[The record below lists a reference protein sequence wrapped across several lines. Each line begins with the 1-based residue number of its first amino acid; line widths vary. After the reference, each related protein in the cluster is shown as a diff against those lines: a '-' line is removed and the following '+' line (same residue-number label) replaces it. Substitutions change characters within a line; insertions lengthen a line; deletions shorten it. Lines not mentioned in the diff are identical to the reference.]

1 MLNFYNAVKTIY
13 GPTNH
18 CVTLLKTAD
27 GQTLLKDQNSILLR
41 WAEHF
46 DTLLNQDSDADPTI
60 LDELP
65 ELPPIHDFS
74 LPPAFQEVLSSVRS
88 LKNNKSPSADNIPAE
103 LLKEGGYICMRTLYQ
118 YITKAWTDE
127 SIPQQW
133 RDTNIVVIYCI
144 RTRVTRPYAVT
155 VGAYH
160 AFLLVVRSWPKCCI
174 RDLLTTSQSQCCQ
187 NHSVGLGRTGARST

>member
-41 WAEHF
+41 RAEHF

-65 ELPPIHDFS
+65 ELPPIHDLS
-74 LPPAFQEVLSSVRS
+74 LPPTFQEVLS
-88 LKNNKSPSADNIPAE
+88 
-103 LLKEGGYICMRTLYQ
+103 
-118 YITKAWTDE
+118 
-127 SIPQQW
+127 
-133 RDTNIVVIYCI
+133 
-144 RTRVTRPYAVT
+144 
-155 VGAYH
+155 YH

-187 NHSVGLGRTGARST
+187 NHSVGLGRTGARSTLSSQPGSFRKSAGSNIRTCLWPLSISRKHLTQCKESYYGISSSGLNVQISLLTSSANSMMG